1 MDDAADILHKG
12 HHSGALCGECFDT
25 DLLPLLVESVCGARN
40 GLVRSCSVENTHKYI
55 TVYNSLKSLH
65 KHGRR
70 VGEARIRLHTVR
82 VDGDDRDLRHS
93 GFFQST
99 ADKSDVVRRTAAASG
114 LAHEDGRVVEI
125 ILSGQQGIHD
135 LSDDDQG
142 RVAGVI
148 VYIF

>member
-1 MDDAADILHKG
+1 MKPGFVSIPF
-12 HHSGALCGECFDT
+12 ALMEMTGIC
-25 DLLPLLVESVCGARN
+25 A
-40 GLVRSCSVENTHKYI
+40 I
-55 TVYNSLKSLH
+55 
-65 KHGRR
+65 
-70 VGEARIRLHTVR
+70 
-82 VDGDDRDLRHS
+82 S
-93 GFFQST
+93 GFFECA

>member
-1 MDDAADILHKG
+1 MDDAADILHEG

-25 DLLPLLVESVCGARN
+25 DPFPLLVESVCGAGN
-40 GLVRSCSVENTHKYI
+40 GLVRSRSVENTHKYI

-65 KHGRR
+65 KHSRCILESW
-70 VGEARIRLHTVR
+70 VRLHTIR

-93 GFFQST
+93 GFFQSA